1 MSAAV
6 YLSPASTVTAEEACF
21 NKVAIVTG
29 GSGYWASGCRA
40 SLRRCLRRIHLPE
53 RRGRARELVASIK
66 TAGTPT
72 VLPRIWATTDG
83 EFFPWPKSSLDDI
96 LVNNA
101 AELLV
106 KVAETTVTEW
116 ERDVGQRPPFFIKE
130 HSGP

>member
-1 MSAAV
+1 
-6 YLSPASTVTAEEACF
+6 
-21 NKVAIVTG
+21 
-29 GSGYWASGCRA
+29 
-40 SLRRCLRRIHLPE
+40 
-53 RRGRARELVASIK
+53 
-66 TAGTPT
+66 